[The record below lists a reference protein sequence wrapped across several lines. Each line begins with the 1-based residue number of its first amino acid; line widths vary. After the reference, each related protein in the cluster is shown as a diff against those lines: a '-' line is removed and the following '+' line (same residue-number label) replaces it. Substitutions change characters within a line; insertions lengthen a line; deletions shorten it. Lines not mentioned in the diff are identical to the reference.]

1 MPFSPSAPSF
11 SDFGLEFRPLQ
22 CHFNSSSI
30 CRKCSYSYQKERKNA
45 TTINRTRN
53 ETPSQ
58 ICLLDTSGILP
69 KLFRIAWSMKKVSAL
84 QNLIMKLFISN
95 RIEFCQCCQLS
106 FQSHLQ
112 AYLRR
117 CFAPNSINFK
127 GIISSIFARITTFS
141 ICSLWIEVT
150 QQRLEIEFEACFR
163 KFWNLLKKATVGNTD
178 CYHCLFLIP
187 CHHIFRYSSLILYL
201 WTNTNTMGD
210 IFSTV
215 R

>member
-1 MPFSPSAPSF
+1 MKLQKRHHHTNEKSFNLRRIISTIFSSQVFPKSSFSTVSFIMPFSPSAPSF

-69 KLFRIAWSMKKVSAL
+69 ELFRIACSMKKVSAL

-95 RIEFCQCCQLS
+95 RIEFYQCCQL
-106 FQSHLQ
+106 
-112 AYLRR
+112 
-117 CFAPNSINFK
+117 
-127 GIISSIFARITTFS
+127 
-141 ICSLWIEVT
+141 
-150 QQRLEIEFEACFR
+150 
-163 KFWNLLKKATVGNTD
+163 KK
-178 CYHCLFLIP
+178 
-187 CHHIFRYSSLILYL
+187 
-201 WTNTNTMGD
+201 
-210 IFSTV
+210 
-215 R
+215 